1 MAEFDLFKN
10 ALDAGVAFTQLTRQ
24 RAEAI
29 VKEFVRNGEVSR
41 EQAAERVE
49 ELIDRS
55 RKNTEFI
62 VALVRQEI
70 DSRLAHLAT
79 RDDLAKLAARLGVAF
94 PKMAASKKSP
104 AKKSGAKKAPAKKAA
119 AKKAPAKKAAAAKK
133 APANKA
139 PAKKAAAAKKA

>member
-1 MAEFDLFKN
+1 MADFDLFKS

-62 VALVRQEI
+62 VAIVRQEM
-70 DSRLAHLAT
+70 DKRLANLAT
-79 RDDLAKLAARLGVAF
+79 RDDLAKLAARFGV
-94 PKMAASKKSP
+94 PVRKAAKRAP
-104 AKKSGAKKAPAKKAA
+104 AKKAAAKKAPAKKAA
-119 AKKAPAKKAAAAKK
+119 AKKAPAKKAAAVKK
-133 APANKA
+133 A
-139 PAKKAAAAKKA
+139 